1 MKYINWPN
9 LIIAV
14 LSGLLIGRLVPEAGI
29 PIDRWPKDV
38 LIVLLIS
45 PLLLYTYLPLSGIT
59 DKRIQ
64 VDERVR
70 ANTDKSLRNGFI
82 VTFGFLWLYSWS
94 TFVDLAP
101 LSLQFLGALIWIFIL
116 PFTAVVLLK
125 RFWLRGDERTKAI
138 INKIASNAFLVLWFG
153 LYLYVYWFADKF
165 TDYAGAPAP
174 LELLIV
180 VLVGLLF
187 VVASTFFYRYRRG

>member
-1 MKYINWPN
+1 
-9 LIIAV
+9 V

-29 PIDRWPKDV
+29 PIDGWVKDA
-38 LIVLLIS
+38 LILLFIF
-45 PLLLYTYLPLSGIT
+45 PLLLYTYLPFFVLPS
-59 DKRIQ
+59 DRHIQ
-64 VDERVR
+64 VDEWVR

-82 VTFGFLWLYSWS
+82 VAFWFLWLYSWS

-101 LSLQFLGALIWIFIL
+101 LPLQFLGALIWIFIL

-125 RFWLRGDERTKAI
+125 KYWLRGDERMKTI
-138 INKIASNAFLVLWFG
+138 INRIARNAFLVLWFG

-165 TDYAGAPAP
+165 TDFTGAPAP

-180 VLVGLLF
+180 VLVGLVF
-187 VVASTFFYRYRRG
+187 GVASTFFYRYRHG

>member
-14 LSGLLIGRLVPEAGI
+14 LSGLLIGRLVLDVGI
-29 PIDRWPKDV
+29 PINRLYKDI

-45 PLLLYTYLPLSGIT
+45 PLFFYTYLPLSGIT

-70 ANTDKSLRNGFI
+70 ANTDKSLRNGLI
-82 VTFGFLWLYSWS
+82 VTFGFLWLYCWY
-94 TFVDLAP
+94 TFVDLAS

-125 RFWLRGDERTKAI
+125 RFWLRGDERTKTI
-138 INKIASNAFLVLWFG
+138 LNRIARNAFLVLWLTMFIF
-153 LYLYVYWFADKF
+153 VDF
-165 TDYAGAPAP
+165 GAPDAGS
-174 LELLIV
+174 LLIV
-180 VLVGLLF
+180 VASGLAVLIVSYYAYLF
-187 VVASTFFYRYRRG
+187 KSG

>member
-14 LSGLLIGRLVPEAGI
+14 LSGLLIGRLVLDVGI
-29 PIDRWPKDV
+29 PINRLYKDI

-45 PLLLYTYLPLSGIT
+45 PLFFYTYLPLSGIT

-82 VTFGFLWLYSWS
+82 VTFGFLWLYCWY
-94 TFVDLAP
+94 TFVDLAS

-125 RFWLRGDERTKAI
+125 RFWLRGDERTKTI
-138 INKIASNAFLVLWFG
+138 LNRIARNAFLVLWFG

-165 TDYAGAPAP
+165 TDFTGAPAP

-180 VLVGLLF
+180 VLVGLVF
-187 VVASTFFYRYRRG
+187 VVASTFFYRYRHG